1 LDGLA
6 KNIKKFKELGIDAY
20 QIIVIVIF
28 DGLDKMDKSIL
39 DLFDQYDIMIGL
51 DEKIKNGK
59 VEKKLKMKQKY
70 EDYVLHKK
78 YVQDKITDIN

>member
-1 LDGLA
+1 
-6 KNIKKFKELGIDAY
+6 
-20 QIIVIVIF
+20 VIF

-59 VEKKLKMKQKY
+59 VEKKLKMR
-70 EDYVLHKK
+70 
-78 YVQDKITDIN
+78 